1 MKFVFKMMNILYFK
15 WCIVADVIYDGALCT
30 FGVTPEW
37 ENKNVESHEFRIK
50 CDELPVENDE
60 FFI

>member
-1 MKFVFKMMNILYFK
+1 MMNILYFK